1 MPTGL
6 ESRHHKTCPP
16 EPQIRPPELKFRLH
30 KPACPTNLTPWSR
43 DFSPGGQA
51 KVSSPTHTAL
61 EACPNSPRDDHRQ
74 VTSFDGF
81 VAGRVGGV
89 DSHRIPPWLESSRV

>member
-1 MPTGL
+1 MPDGAAVPAPPYRSAGTTNTSAGTEVPAPQTGM
-6 ESRHHKTCPP
+6 
-16 EPQIRPPELKFRLH
+16 
-30 KPACPTNLTPWSR
+30 PTNLTPWSR

-61 EACPNSPRDDHRQ
+61 EGCPNSPRDDHRQ